1 MYINDGNKNNLRTT
15 EAQIVPKLKNNE
27 PQPIFTSSYKKV
39 CNSIQRGNVHGKEE
53 FVVAWKTKVFSL
65 K

>member
-1 MYINDGNKNNLRTT
+1 MYIHDGNKNNLRTT

-39 CNSIQRGNVHGKEE
+39 CNSIQRGNVHGKKE